1 MDASN
6 ESPSM
11 NAAIQTLRQSGV
23 VPGIAG
29 RLSDSAADTVKAV
42 VEAVLREV
50 PAFTASG
57 NPDVLPELEAH
68 CREHASSIKDILAGR
83 PANDLMFVRD
93 HARRRAEQ
101 KFPLDAVLASFR
113 CLHAILAV
121 WIRDAAL
128 QSADESAQVR
138 RVVAAASEFA
148 LEYSNAIGSLLTSEY
163 VAATRVLA
171 EAEGDRRTELLRLL
185 LSGYDES
192 DHRAAQL
199 LKRAG
204 YLAQRQSF
212 CVAVAR
218 SIDPREM
225 ENAARAERMADSVTL
240 AIRDLPIRTLVCV
253 RDNLV
258 TIIMSGTRRQSGWT
272 APQSL
277 LADRVYPQL
286 RTIGPAALIGISAD
300 APSTSHIPN
309 ALSEAKLALDF
320 ASVADRVMPY
330 ARIPFRN
337 MLIRIAAEK
346 MHSALPQWVDGFLEA
361 DKKSRGSLTATLRAY
376 AEADMNVLKTAK
388 NLSIH
393 PNTIYAR
400 MQRIND
406 ITKLNPLT
414 YNALTELLL
423 ATDCAALD
431 P

>member
-1 MDASN
+1 MAASS
-6 ESPSM
+6 ETPSVS
-11 NAAIQTLRQSGV
+11 AAIQILRRSGV

-29 RLSDSAADTVKAV
+29 LLNDGSAATSEIIVGRI
-42 VEAVLREV
+42 LQEV

-57 NPDVLPELEAH
+57 NPDVIPEIETH
-68 CREHASSIKDILAGR
+68 VREHTAAIARLLAGR
-83 PANDLMFVRD
+83 PADDLGFVRD

-101 KFPLDAVLASFR
+101 KFPLDAVLASYR
-113 CLHAILAV
+113 CLHTMLAN

-138 RVVAAASEFA
+138 RVVAAVSDFTSE
-148 LEYSNAIGSLLTSEY
+148 YTTAISSLLTSEY
-163 VAATRVLA
+163 VAETRVLA
-171 EAEGDRRTELLRLL
+171 EAEGDRRTELLKLL

-199 LKRAG
+199 LRRAG

-218 SIDPREM
+218 SVDPKEM
-225 ENAARAERMADSVTL
+225 ENAARAERMADAVTQ
-240 AIRDLPIRTLVCV
+240 AVRNLPIRTLVCV

-258 TIIMSGTRRQSGWT
+258 TIVMSGTRRLSGWT

-286 RTIGPAALIGISAD
+286 RTVGPAALIGISSD
-300 APSTSHIPN
+300 APSTSHIPG
-309 ALSEAKLALDF
+309 ALREARLALDF
-320 ASVADRVMPY
+320 ANVADRVMPY
-330 ARIPFRN
+330 ARIPFRS
-337 MLIRIAAEK
+337 MLVRIAAEK
-346 MHSALPQWVDGFLEA
+346 MQSALPKWVDAFLAA
-361 DKKSRGSLTATLRAY
+361 DKKSRGSLTATLKAY
-376 AEADMNVLKTAK
+376 ADADMNVLKTAK

-406 ITKLNPLT
+406 ITNLNPLT

-431 P
+431 L